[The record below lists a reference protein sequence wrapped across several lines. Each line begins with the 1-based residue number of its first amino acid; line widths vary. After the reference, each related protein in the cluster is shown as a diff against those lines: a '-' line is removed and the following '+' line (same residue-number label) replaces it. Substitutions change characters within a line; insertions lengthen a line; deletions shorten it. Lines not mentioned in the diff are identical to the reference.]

1 MVIMVIWW
9 QMIMMIWLN
18 EPRLQVA
25 PKKLVWEQSQMYLNT
40 RNAIIVIIII
50 IINVI
55 IIITINVTVNII
67 SNINCHHRHSTW
79 SMLWLMS
86 LVTIAWWVG
95 VTKHYASTTG
105 ESFYFSH
112 CTVNN
117 EEGDN
122 DDDRFLFKNSNLLDF
137 TFSAALNWTAKNSFA
152 ILLHFSSVS
161 FRPTTCKR

>member
-1 MVIMVIWW
+1 MKYDSWCFDFWW
-9 QMIMMIWLN
+9 W
-18 EPRLQVA
+18 RLFWRTSAAGCSKKACLWTVA
-25 PKKLVWEQSQMYLNT
+25 DVPVHHQWHHHHCH
-40 RNAIIVIIII
+40 R
-50 IINVI
+50 
-55 IIITINVTVNII
+55 
-67 SNINCHHRHSTW
+67 HHRHRHSLYSMW
-79 SMLWLMS
+79 SMRWLMS

-122 DDDRFLFKNSNLLDF
+122 DDDRFVFKNSNLLDF

-152 ILLHFSSVS
+152 IVLHFSSVS
-161 FRPTTCKR
+161 FRLTTCKR